1 MSVMAA
7 SLRSRPASDWPR
19 EKLRAHGAATLSNA
33 ELLAILLRT
42 GDASSGQSALDPGRA
57 LLSRCGDS
65 FRALAEVSLTEL
77 CTVTGI
83 GPAKA
88 AQLLATFE
96 MAKRFSQEEFR
107 RGATFGSSVEVFNHY
122 REHLGSLKKEVFYVV
137 LLDAKNRK
145 LKDVRVSEGSL
156 TSSLVH
162 PREVFQ
168 PIIRESAAAAILV
181 HNHPSGD
188 PMPSQEDLTITQ
200 RLREVGEVMGVHILD
215 HLIIGNGRYV
225 SFVDDGYWT

>member
-1 MSVMAA
+1 
-7 SLRSRPASDWPR
+7 
-19 EKLRAHGAATLSNA
+19 
-33 ELLAILLRT
+33 
-42 GDASSGQSALDPGRA
+42 
-57 LLSRCGDS
+57 
-65 FRALAEVSLTEL
+65 
-77 CTVTGI
+77 
-83 GPAKA
+83 
-88 AQLLATFE
+88 

-122 REHLGSLKKEVFYVV
+122 REHLGSLKKEAFYVV

-188 PMPSQEDLTITQ
+188 PMPSQEDLTVTQ
-200 RLREVGEVMGVHILD
+200 RLREGGEVMGVRILD
-215 HLIIGNGRYV
+215 HLIIGKGRYV